1 MSFFR
6 SVLLASLISL
16 LAAIGLL
23 FIGSA
28 MGYEEF
34 RGGYALLITD
44 DTIEDEA
51 ILSRLESGDLFFGG
65 SPVSESSQWVLLDEF
80 DSIKRIPLNQFS
92 SRIFPFDPRNDGYA
106 GKLRDVFVRD
116 GKRFIYLPLF
126 AGNWKANFLDK
137 KFNELMGDIPVSVEY
152 YGIGRPL
159 SLFFIVYAAA
169 SVILLIMCYV
179 KRKVHR
185 SIVNIIPMIPVLSSL
200 GFFGAAG
207 IGSAALLFALFIM
220 LKEPLNELVNP
231 PPSIKKG
238 KNFKTIYKEIIAP
251 YKFYWLFVPVFLAA
265 LSILVIFSQLKVLFL
280 IAVTIASFAV
290 FFFSLKIVIFSGVE
304 HKRFN
309 PLMILRRRFPEFVF
323 PMYILPFVIGAFLTM
338 FFTPFMSGTYDSGN
352 KFDVIVT
359 EQDYYDHL
367 TYQTSFSTRR
377 LGGGEESSSYP
388 AFSFDTDGLILMN
401 KTSAVQSVKMSDFPN
416 FPLKQLMDF
425 FNNVNNGDIIN
436 SGKRTGRIQENLSL
450 LVLLLFI
457 FPGLF
462 FRGKDDGSNDGA
474 FDNLKKNLGKLRSIG
489 INWNNKL
496 LYNDV
501 SLLRSRKDA

>member
-34 RGGYALLITD
+34 RGGYAVIITD
-44 DTIEDEA
+44 DTIEDGA

-65 SPVSESSQWVLLDEF
+65 SLVSESSQWVLLDEF
-80 DSIKRIPLNQFS
+80 DSVKRIPLDQFT

-116 GKRFIYLPLF
+116 GKRFVYVPLF

-137 KFNELMGDIPVSVEY
+137 KFYELMGDIPFSVEY

-159 SLFFIVYAAA
+159 SLFFIFYAAA
-169 SVILLIMCYV
+169 SVILLIMCYA

-207 IGSAALLFALFIM
+207 IGSAALLFALFIL

-231 PPSIKKG
+231 PPLIKKG
-238 KNFKTIYKEIIAP
+238 RNFKIIYKEIITP
-251 YKFYWLFVPVFLAA
+251 YKFYWLFIPVFAAA
-265 LSILVIFSQLKVLFL
+265 LSILTIFSQLKALFL
-280 IAVTIASFAV
+280 IAVTAASFAV
-290 FFFSLKIVIFSGVE
+290 FFFSLKIVSFSGVE

-309 PLMILRRRFPEFVF
+309 PLMIVRRRFPEFVF

-338 FFTPFMSGTYDSGN
+338 FFTPFMSGSYDSGN

-377 LGGGEESSSYP
+377 LGDDSSSSYP
-388 AFSFDTDGLILMN
+388 AFFYDTDGLVSMG
-401 KTSAVQSVKMSDFPN
+401 KTGAAQSVKMSDFPN
-416 FPLKQLMDF
+416 FPLKQLMEF
-425 FNNVNNGDIIN
+425 FNNVNNGDIVN
-436 SGKRTGRIQENLSL
+436 SGKSTGRIRENLSL

-457 FPGLF
+457 FPGLI
-462 FRGKDDGSNDGA
+462 FRGKNDGSNDGS
-474 FDNLKKNLGKLRSIG
+474 FDGLKKNSRKLRPIG

-496 LYNDV
+496 LYNYW

>member
-34 RGGYALLITD
+34 RGGYAVIITD
-44 DTIEDEA
+44 DTIEDGA

-65 SPVSESSQWVLLDEF
+65 SLVSESSQWVLLDEF
-80 DSIKRIPLNQFS
+80 DSVKRIPLDQFT

-116 GKRFIYLPLF
+116 GKRFVYVPLF

-137 KFNELMGDIPVSVEY
+137 KFNELMGDIPFSVEY

-159 SLFFIVYAAA
+159 SLFFIFYAAA
-169 SVILLIMCYV
+169 SVILLIMCYA

-200 GFFGAAG
+200 SFFGAAG
-207 IGSAALLFALFIM
+207 IGSAALLFALFIL

-231 PPSIKKG
+231 PPLIKKG
-238 KNFKTIYKEIIAP
+238 RNFKIIYKEIITP
-251 YKFYWLFVPVFLAA
+251 YKFYWLFIPVFAAA
-265 LSILVIFSQLKVLFL
+265 LSILTIFSQLKVLFL
-280 IAVTIASFAV
+280 IAVSAASFAV
-290 FFFSLKIVIFSGVE
+290 FFFSLKIVSFSGVE

-309 PLMILRRRFPEFVF
+309 PLMIVRRRFPEFVF

-338 FFTPFMSGTYDSGN
+338 FFTPFMSGSYDSGN

-367 TYQTSFSTRR
+367 TFQSSFSTRR
-377 LGGGEESSSYP
+377 LGDASSSSYP
-388 AFSFDTDGLILMN
+388 AFFYDTDGLVSMN
-401 KTSAVQSVKMSDFPN
+401 KTGAVQSVKMSDFPN
-416 FPLKQLMDF
+416 FPLKQLMEF
-425 FNNVNNGDIIN
+425 FNNVNNGDIVN
-436 SGKRTGRIQENLSL
+436 SGKSTGRIQENLSL

-457 FPGLF
+457 FPGLI
-462 FRGKDDGSNDGA
+462 FRGKNDGSNDGS
-474 FDNLKKNLGKLRSIG
+474 FDGLKKNSRKLRSIG

-496 LYNDV
+496 LYNYW
-501 SLLRSRKDA
+501 SLLLSRKDA

>member
-34 RGGYALLITD
+34 RGGYAVIITD
-44 DTIEDEA
+44 DTIEDDV
-51 ILSRLESGDLFFGG
+51 ILSHLESGDLFFGG
-65 SPVSESSQWVLLDEF
+65 SLISESSQWVLLDEF
-80 DSIKRIPLNQFS
+80 DSVKRIPLDQFT

-116 GKRFIYLPLF
+116 GKRFVYVPLF
-126 AGNWKANFLDK
+126 AGNWKANFLNK
-137 KFNELMGDIPVSVEY
+137 KFNELMGDIPFSVEY

-159 SLFFIVYAAA
+159 SLFFIFYAAA

-207 IGSAALLFALFIM
+207 IGSAALLFALFIL
-220 LKEPLNELVNP
+220 LKEPLNDFVNP
-231 PPSIKKG
+231 PPLIKKG
-238 KNFKTIYKEIIAP
+238 RNFRTIYKEIITP
-251 YKFYWLFVPVFLAA
+251 YKFYWLFVPVFAAA

-280 IAVTIASFAV
+280 IAVTAASFAV
-290 FFFSLKIVIFSGVE
+290 FFFSLKIVSFSGVE

-309 PLMILRRRFPEFVF
+309 PLMIVRRRFPEFVF

-338 FFTPFMSGTYDSGN
+338 FFTPFMSGSYDSGN

-367 TYQTSFSTRR
+367 SYQTSFSTRR
-377 LGGGEESSSYP
+377 LGDASSSSYP
-388 AFSFDTDGLILMN
+388 AFFYDTDGIVSMN
-401 KTSAVQSVKMSDFPN
+401 KTGAAQPVKMSDFPN
-416 FPLKQLMDF
+416 FPLKQLMEF
-425 FNNVNNGDIIN
+425 FNNVNNGDIVN
-436 SGKRTGRIQENLSL
+436 SGKSTGRIQENLSL

-457 FPGLF
+457 FPGLI
-462 FRGKDDGSNDGA
+462 FRGKNDVSNDGA
-474 FDNLKKNLGKLRSIG
+474 FDGLKKNSRKLHSIG

-496 LYNDV
+496 LYNYW

>member
-34 RGGYALLITD
+34 RGGYAVLITD
-44 DTIEDEA
+44 DTIQDEA

-80 DSIKRIPLNQFS
+80 DSIKRIPLDQFS

-220 LKEPLNELVNP
+220 LKEPLNDLVNP

-238 KNFKTIYKEIIAP
+238 KDFKTIYKEIIAP
-251 YKFYWLFVPVFLAA
+251 YKFYWLFVPVFAAA

-309 PLMILRRRFPEFVF
+309 PLMIVRRRFPEFVF

-352 KFDVIVT
+352 KFDAIVT

-377 LGGGEESSSYP
+377 LGGGEFSSYP

-401 KTSAVQSVKMSDFPN
+401 KTGTAQSVKLSDFPN

-462 FRGKDDGSNDGA
+462 FRGKDDDSNNGA